1 MSFITMKID
10 LYKFDLRILKKNT
23 KENESLWIVLLLI
36 LILIFLLIVLKL
48 PQTSETINI
57 IFVGLLL
64 AITMFNTIYIA
75 QSLKE
80 TEIDRKILYSQRKLE
95 KFYYPLLYALKL
107 EDVRKKQQ
115 IVKSIYP
122 YQYLA
127 SSDIMEKFKDFSK
140 RYCNIYYENSVNEK
154 LESEMIEKL
163 EEEIT
168 LISKEMNSH
177 IRLKNKIKS
186 LS

>member
-1 MSFITMKID
+1 MKID
-10 LYKFDLRILKKNT
+10 LHKFILLILKKKT
-23 KENESLWIVLLLI
+23 KEKESAWSLLLLI
-36 LILIFLLIVLKL
+36 SILIFIIIVWKS

-80 TEIDRKILYSQRKLE
+80 TNKDRKIIYSQRKLE

-107 EDVRKKQQ
+107 EDIKIKESM
-115 IVKSIYP
+115 VKSIYS

-127 SSDIMEKFKDFSK
+127 SSDLMEEFKDLSTK
-140 RYCNIYYENSVNEK
+140 YCNTSNENSVNK
-154 LESEMIEKL
+154 KMESEIIEKL
-163 EEEIT
+163 EDEIE
-168 LISKEMNSH
+168 LITKAMDSAMSKYQKRE
-177 IRLKNKIKS
+177 
-186 LS
+186 